1 MSVSRIPEGFQTVTP
16 YLVVKSVPSLIQ
28 FLEGAFGAELREST
42 TLPDGSVIH
51 ALMRVGTSMVMMG
64 GAMGDEHPV
73 RPTMLYLYVEDMDAW
88 YEGAMKAGA
97 KSVQEPRDEFYG
109 DRTSAIEDPQGNQ
122 WWIATHKEDVTPE
135 EIARRAAVAR
145 GQ

>member
-1 MSVSRIPEGFQTVTP
+1 MSVSPIPEGFQTVTP
-16 YLVVKSVPSLIQ
+16 YLVVESVPRLIE
-28 FLEGAFGAELREST
+28 FLERAFGAKLLEST

-64 GAMGDEHPV
+64 GAQGDAHPA
-73 RPTMLYLYVEDMDAW
+73 RSTMLYLYVEDVDAW

-97 KSVQEPRDEFYG
+97 TSVQEPRDEFYG
-109 DRTSAIEDPQGNQ
+109 DRTSAIEDGQGNQ
-122 WWIATHKEDVTPE
+122 WWIATHQEDLSPE
-135 EIARRAAVAR
+135 EIAERAADAR